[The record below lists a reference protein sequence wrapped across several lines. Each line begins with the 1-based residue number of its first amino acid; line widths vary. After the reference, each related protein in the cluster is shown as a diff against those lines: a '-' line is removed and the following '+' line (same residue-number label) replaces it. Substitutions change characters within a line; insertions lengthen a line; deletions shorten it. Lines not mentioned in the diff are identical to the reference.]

1 VTRQLRD
8 AARTVEIELVDHVIL
23 GRAEADPAGADGSAS
38 ASPACCDRQHG
49 E

>member
-23 GRAEADPAGADGSAS
+23 GRAEADPAGRGWFSFRLAGML
-38 ASPACCDRQHG
+38 
-49 E
+49 